1 MVTGLTPSVRTL
13 WLAILLAVV
22 FRVGV
27 YAWMIVSPI
36 ANEGGDPVSPLL
48 LQSGIDFGYYWS
60 VYLSAVEAWPDL
72 LAIVGTLPFTETRVH
87 LPGPGFLGLLAIFDY
102 QESNTLPLT
111 LFYLAVGIVLAALW
125 LAWMWRQG
133 LPFAWLAAFAL
144 LPTPV
149 WLSANISTDL
159 PFALA
164 TGAFFLIYAANEDGR
179 QRYILGLAV
188 AVTALLFRPNAVVL
202 LLFLAA
208 DLILRRDAPPR
219 LRVWGVVAAL
229 GLFLPAFYYYLPSFT
244 DYSDGQG
251 LITYFGISQ
260 VEYLGGAFESLPALI
275 DRPLSWLSLAGAKLL
290 YFVGLRPTYGV
301 TPAPLVAVRAVAGI
315 VLLPGMIYAI
325 WYAPRRTKLFLIVF
339 MLPFILGASQ
349 DRYNLPIL
357 PILFYY
363 GALFYIAAWSRVRGA
378 KTTSERHPT

>member
-1 MVTGLTPSVRTL
+1 M
-13 WLAILLAVV
+13 
-22 FRVGV
+22 
-27 YAWMIVSPI
+27 
-36 ANEGGDPVSPLL
+36 
-48 LQSGIDFGYYWS
+48 
-60 VYLSAVEAWPDL
+60 
-72 LAIVGTLPFTETRVH
+72 
-87 LPGPGFLGLLAIFDY
+87 
-102 QESNTLPLT
+102 PLT

-208 DLILRRDAPPR
+208 DIILRRDAPPR

-275 DRPLSWLSLAGAKLL
+275 DRPLSWLSLAG
-290 YFVGLRPTYGV
+290 
-301 TPAPLVAVRAVAGI
+301 
-315 VLLPGMIYAI
+315 
-325 WYAPRRTKLFLIVF
+325 
-339 MLPFILGASQ
+339 
-349 DRYNLPIL
+349 
-357 PILFYY
+357 
-363 GALFYIAAWSRVRGA
+363 
-378 KTTSERHPT
+378 